1 MFTKDYEREQLAL
14 EQHYQLLLDL
24 EKRRLRKE
32 ERHQQPNKVQYL
44 SRRLVVLLARVRK
57 NLKTFEQSYD

>member
-32 ERHQQPNKVQYL
+32 ERRQQSVRLQYL
-44 SRRLVVLLARVRK
+44 TRRLVAILVRVRG
-57 NLKTFEQSYD
+57 NLKTFE